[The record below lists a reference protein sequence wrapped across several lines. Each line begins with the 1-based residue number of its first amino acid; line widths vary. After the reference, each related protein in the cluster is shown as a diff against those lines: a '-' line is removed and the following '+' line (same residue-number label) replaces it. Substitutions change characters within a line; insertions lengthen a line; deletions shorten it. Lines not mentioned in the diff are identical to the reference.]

1 MYQNGK
7 NIIFTDRSV
16 DSVNSF
22 LRIASKSKPLTN
34 SEEYELWTRI
44 RQGSQKA
51 REQLVNANLRYVVK
65 VAKKYLVS
73 KAPFEDLLM
82 AGCEGIIKAADRF
95 DATLGFRF
103 ISYATKYIEKEV
115 RKTAYDHILHDA
127 SSLDEPVDAEKEGR
141 THLVDMLSAYPN
153 DASDWTLC
161 YEDTF
166 SYLKERA
173 DRRLQGAGSL
183 LNDLYQMLQDGYTT
197 SDFARKH
204 HLNSHQ
210 MKHLLSIFR
219 EEAADSFRQS
229 A

>member
-22 LRIASKSKPLTN
+22 LRIASRSQPLTY
-34 SEEYELWTRI
+34 SEEYELWVRI

-103 ISYATKYIEKEV
+103 ISYATKYIENEV
-115 RKTAYDHILHDA
+115 RKTAYDHLRHDA
-127 SSLDEPVDAEKEGR
+127 SSLDEPVDVEKKDGDNQIDFLYAE
-141 THLVDMLSAYPN
+141 PC
-153 DASDWTLC
+153 DAPDWALC
-161 YEDTF
+161 YEDAF

-173 DRRLQGAGSL
+173 DKRLHGAGSL
-183 LNDLYQMLQDGYTT
+183 LNDLYQMLQNGYTT
-197 SDFARKH
+197 SDFAHKH

>member
-65 VAKKYLVS
+65 IAKKYLVS

-95 DATLGFRF
+95 DATRGFRF
-103 ISYATKYIEKEV
+103 ISYATKYIENEV
-115 RKTAYDHILHDA
+115 RKTAHDHIRHDA
-127 SSLDEPVDAEKEGR
+127 SSLDEPVDVEKKDGDNQIDFLYAE
-141 THLVDMLSAYPN
+141 PC
-153 DASDWTLC
+153 DASDWNLH
-161 YEDTF
+161 YENIFTH
-166 SYLKERA
+166 LKDCVDKRIY
-173 DRRLQGAGSL
+173 GAGRL
-183 LNDLYQMLQDGYTT
+183 LNDLCRMRQNGYTT
-197 SDFARKH
+197 SDFACKY
-204 HLNSHQ
+204 HLNDLQ
-210 MKHLLSIFR
+210 MKRLLLLFQ
-219 EEAADSFRQS
+219 EEVGNAFRQS